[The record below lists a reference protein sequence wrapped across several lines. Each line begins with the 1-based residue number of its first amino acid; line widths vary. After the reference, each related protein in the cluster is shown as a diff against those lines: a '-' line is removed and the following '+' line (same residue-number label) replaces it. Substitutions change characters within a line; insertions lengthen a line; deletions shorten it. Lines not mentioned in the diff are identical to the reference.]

1 MTATLAAQGTVTAA
15 AVVRAHDLFCLHRVP
30 GNGFVAALRGLTL
43 ELAPGERLLV
53 HGPNGS
59 GKTTLLRVLAGELA
73 PSAGTVTV
81 GGVDLVGAAQAETAR
96 LRSRV
101 LGLVD
106 QQKTLIPELSVVDN
120 IALQARVGSG
130 ARWRQVPTQRHSAD
144 ATASAGGRRAYLWPA
159 KPARE
164 RARKLL
170 ATLGLA
176 DLADRSPTSLSGG
189 EAQRVAVC
197 AAVAHSPSLVLAD
210 EPTGELDRASADAIY
225 DLLVAATAAVGASLL
240 VVSHD
245 ARAARI
251 ADRVVR
257 IRDGRLS
264 EEWRPG
270 QPEELVVDDRG
281 WVRLP
286 QALRRVR
293 PEPIPGGLLLR
304 STDPVT
310 EAPPAAE
317 ASQRRPAGDAV
328 ATVSGVS
335 VARDGRPVLE
345 GVSFDVRSGGWTILK
360 GRSGSGK
367 TTLLRLLA
375 GLERPDA
382 GQIRVQGVYLS
393 TLDRTELA
401 RLRRRAFGIAG
412 QRTALVE
419 TLDAV
424 ANLQVAREARGLPED
439 PAAVAAL
446 IARLGLTGVRH
457 RPVETL
463 SGGERQRVGVAR
475 ALIAEPAVAIF
486 DEPTSQQD
494 EAHAELVTAALRIAA
509 RAGAAIVIATH
520 DPLLLRTAVTSPGT
534 PG

>member
-1 MTATLAAQGTVTAA
+1 MTAAPPTVQPVTAA

-43 ELAPGERLLV
+43 DLAPGERLLV

-81 GGVDLVGAAQAETAR
+81 GGVDLVGAPSAETAR

-120 IALQARVGSG
+120 IALQSRAGAGLFTPVGSR
-130 ARWRQVPTQRHSAD
+130 ARQA
-144 ATASAGGRRAYLWPA
+144 
-159 KPARE
+159 
-164 RARKLL
+164 ARKLL

-176 DLADRSPTSLSGG
+176 DLADRSPRSLSGG

-197 AAVAHSPSLVLAD
+197 AAVAHSPSVVLAD
-210 EPTGELDRASADAIY
+210 EPTGELDRASADTVY

-270 QPEELVVDDRG
+270 HPEELVVDDRG

-293 PEPIPGGLLLR
+293 PEVVTGGLLLR
-304 STDPVT
+304 TTEPVA
-310 EAPPAAE
+310 EAPPPRAA
-317 ASQRRPAGDAV
+317 AAAHPAGDAV
-328 ATVSGVS
+328 ATLSGVS
-335 VARDGRPVLE
+335 VARDGRPVLD
-345 GVSFDVRSGGWTILK
+345 GISFDVRGGGWTVLK

-382 GQIRVQGVYLS
+382 GEIRVQGVDLS

-424 ANLQVAREARGLPED
+424 ANLQAAREARGLPED
-439 PAAVAAL
+439 AAAVAGL
-446 IARLGLTGVRH
+446 IGRLGLTGVRH

-463 SGGERQRVGVAR
+463 SGGERQRVGIAR
-475 ALIAEPAVAIF
+475 ALIAEPAVGVF

-494 EAHAELVTAALRIAA
+494 EAHAELVAATLRHAA

-520 DPLLLRTAVTSPGT
+520 DPLLLRAGT
-534 PG
+534 LPRTRGA

>member
-1 MTATLAAQGTVTAA
+1 MAVQQAS
-15 AVVRAHDLFCLHRVP
+15 AVVSAHDLFCLYRVP
-30 GNGFVAALRGLTL
+30 AARGFVAALRGLTL
-43 ELAPGERLLV
+43 DLGVGERLLV

-59 GKTTLLRVLAGELA
+59 GKTTLLRVLSGEVP

-81 GGVDLVGAAQAETAR
+81 GGVDLVGAPQSDAVR

-120 IALQARVGSG
+120 VALQARVGG
-130 ARWRQVPTQRHSAD
+130 GPARRS
-144 ATASAGGRRAYLWPA
+144 
-159 KPARE
+159 RE
-164 RARKLL
+164 RAHELL
-170 ATLGLA
+170 DKLGLA
-176 DLADRSPTSLSGG
+176 ALADRAPSSLSGG
-189 EAQRVAVC
+189 EALRVAVC

-210 EPTGELDRASADAIY
+210 EPTGELDRTAADAVY
-225 DLLVAATAAVGASLL
+225 DLLVAATSAVSASLL

-270 QPEELVVDDRG
+270 GPEELVVDDRG

-286 QALRRVR
+286 RAMRRVR
-293 PEPIPGGLLLR
+293 PQIVAEGLLLR
-304 STDPVT
+304 PT
-310 EAPPAAE
+310 EAIAA
-317 ASQRRPAGDAV
+317 ARPRARGTRAV
-328 ATVSGVS
+328 AGAAVAS
-335 VARDGRPVLE
+335 VAGVTVARGGRTLLE
-345 GVSFDVRSGGWTILK
+345 NVSFDVRRGSWTILK

-367 TTLLRLLA
+367 TTLLRLLT

-382 GQIRVQGVYLS
+382 GTVTVDGVDLS
-393 TLDRTELA
+393 ILDRTALA
-401 RLRRRAFGIAG
+401 ALRRRLFGIAG

-419 TLDAV
+419 TLDV
-424 ANLQVAREARGLPED
+424 TANLRTAREARGLPDD
-439 PAAVAAL
+439 PEL
-446 IARLGLTGVRH
+446 IASLTGRLGLTGFRH

-475 ALIAEPAVAIF
+475 ALVCRPPIVVL
-486 DEPTSQQD
+486 DEPTAQQD
-494 EAHAELVTAALRIAA
+494 EAHAELVALALRSAA
-509 RAGAAIVIATH
+509 RAGAAIVVATH
-520 DPLLLRTAVTSPGT
+520 DPLLLGAITSPGT
-534 PG
+534 SG

>member
-1 MTATLAAQGTVTAA
+1 MTPVI
-15 AVVRAHDLFCLHRVP
+15 RADDLFCLHRVS

-59 GKTTLLRVLAGELA
+59 GKTTLLRVLAGEIA
-73 PSAGTVTV
+73 PSAGTVSV
-81 GGVDLVGAAQAETAR
+81 GGVDLVGAPQAETAR

-106 QQKTLIPELSVVDN
+106 QQKTLVPELSVVDN
-120 IALQARVGSG
+120 ITLQSRVGT
-130 ARWRQVPTQRHSAD
+130 RKAD
-144 ATASAGGRRAYLWPA
+144 
-159 KPARE
+159 KPKDHAL
-164 RARKLL
+164 KLL

-176 DLADRSPTSLSGG
+176 DLAHRSPGTLSGG

-197 AAVAHSPSLVLAD
+197 AAVAHSPTLVLAD

-245 ARAARI
+245 VRAARI

-270 QPEELVVDDRG
+270 QPEDLVVDDRG

-286 QALRRVR
+286 LALHRVR
-293 PEPIPGGLLLR
+293 PEQRPEGLLLR
-304 STDPVT
+304 PSTPVET
-310 EAPPAAE
+310 ERPSPETGTPHPPGE
-317 ASQRRPAGDAV
+317 VVASLSE
-328 ATVSGVS
+328 VSL
-335 VARDGRPVLE
+335 ARDGREILS
-345 GVSFDVRSGGWTILK
+345 GLSFDVRAETWTVLK

-375 GLERPDA
+375 GLERPDS
-382 GQIRVQGVYLS
+382 GQVVVQGTDLS
-393 TLDRTELA
+393 TLDRAELA
-401 RLRRRAFGIAG
+401 RFRRTWLGVAG
-412 QRTALVE
+412 QRAALVE

-424 ANLQVAREARGLPED
+424 ANLHVAREARGLPEN
-439 PAAVAAL
+439 AELIGRL

-463 SGGERQRVGVAR
+463 SGGERQRVAVAR
-475 ALIAEPAVAIF
+475 ALAAEPSIAVF

-494 EAHAELVTAALRIAA
+494 EAHAGLVAATLRAAA
-509 RAGAAIVIATH
+509 RAGAAIVVATH
-520 DPLLLRTAVTSPGT
+520 DPLLLQSAATSA
-534 PG
+534 

>member
-1 MTATLAAQGTVTAA
+1 MAAPAAVAASPADGSPALAGH
-15 AVVRAHDLFCLHRVP
+15 VVRAHDLFCLHRVP

-43 ELAPGERLLV
+43 DLVPGERLLV

-73 PSAGTVTV
+73 PSAGTVAV
-81 GGVDLVGAAQAETAR
+81 GGVDLVGAPAAETAR
-96 LRSRV
+96 LRARV

-120 IALQARVGSG
+120 IALQSRAGAGRAAADVRAR
-130 ARWRQVPTQRHSAD
+130 
-144 ATASAGGRRAYLWPA
+144 
-159 KPARE
+159 ARE
-164 RARKLL
+164 LL
-170 ATLGLA
+170 DGLGLGG
-176 DLADRSPTSLSGG
+176 LAERTPSSLSGG

-197 AAVAHSPSLVLAD
+197 AAVAHGPSLVLAD
-210 EPTGELDRASADAIY
+210 EPTGELDRASADRIY
-225 DLLVAATAAVGASLL
+225 DLLVAATAAVGAALL

-270 QPEELVVDDRG
+270 APEELVVDDRG

-286 QALRRVR
+286 APLKRVQ
-293 PEPIPGGLLLR
+293 PEFVPEGLLLR
-304 STDPVT
+304 SDTPA
-310 EAPPAAE
+310 APPARVKGARVAAGEPVAE
-317 ASQRRPAGDAV
+317 LRDIRLD
-328 ATVSGVS
+328 
-335 VARDGRPVLE
+335 RDGRTILD
-345 GVSFDVRSGGWTILK
+345 GVAFTVRRSSWTVLK

-382 GQIRVQGVYLS
+382 GTVTVDGTDLAG
-393 TLDRTELA
+393 LDRTALA
-401 RLRRRAFGIAG
+401 RLRRRFFGIAG

-424 ANLQVAREARGLPED
+424 ANLHVAREARGLPED
-439 PAAVAAL
+439 AAAVARL
-446 IARLGLTGVRH
+446 IGDLGLTGVRH

-475 ALIAEPAVAIF
+475 ALAGDPAIAVF

-494 EAHAELVTAALRIAA
+494 EAHAELVASALRKAA
-509 RAGAAIVIATH
+509 RAGAAIVVATH
-520 DPLLLRTAVTSPGT
+520 DPLLLH
-534 PG
+534 